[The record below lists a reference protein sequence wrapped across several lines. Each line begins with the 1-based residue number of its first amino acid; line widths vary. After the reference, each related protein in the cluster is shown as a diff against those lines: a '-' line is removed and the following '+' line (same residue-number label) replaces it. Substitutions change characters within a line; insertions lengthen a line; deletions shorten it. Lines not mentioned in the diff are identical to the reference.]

1 MQFLTSSV
9 WLDTLTETLHANF
22 SFCPQQSCSL
32 SLLAAQVMCHSPPH
46 QPPTHIDTLL
56 IAQLWREVLKNAPA
70 FIAHPGD
77 ASSVTVSATLTR
89 CPVLLFICFSSPLLL
104 RAHLS
109 TLCDLMCSP
118 PPLYLWGKLFENKG
132 NTAQRGVI
140 VWNTINVIL
149 YVLQRFIFFLLPF
162 LTVYDFF
169 LWELCVNLYAC
180 GSFCL
185 FLSILYV
192 CVCYKRDYFQFT
204 YLITQQKDRSSVRD
218 SVSSVCTLYDC
229 MPFVFLPDLS
239 SATFF
244 FLSPSLNF
252 CDYSKELHSTFWA
265 GVSYYKTV
273 VPLETVNF

>member
-1 MQFLTSSV
+1 ML
-9 WLDTLTETLHANF
+9 LL
-22 SFCPQQSCSL
+22 L
-32 SLLAAQVMCHSPPH
+32 S
-46 QPPTHIDTLL
+46 PT
-56 IAQLWREVLKNAPA
+56 
-70 FIAHPGD
+70 PGD

-132 NTAQRGVI
+132 NTAQRGGI
-140 VWNTINVIL
+140 FWNTINVIL
-149 YVLQRFIFFLLPF
+149 YVLKRLIFFLLPF

-169 LWELCVNLYAC
+169 CGSCVNLYAC

-218 SVSSVCTLYDC
+218 SVSSVCTLYDSVC
-229 MPFVFLPDLS
+229 LLFFYLICQVRPFSFSLRLS
-239 SATFF
+239 ISVIT
-244 FLSPSLNF
+244 LKS
-252 CDYSKELHSTFWA
+252 C
-265 GVSYYKTV
+265 TV
-273 VPLETVNF
+273 PFEQEWVTTKL

>member
-46 QPPTHIDTLL
+46 QPPSHIDTLL

-70 FIAHPGD
+70 FITHPWRCFVCHRVRHLD
-77 ASSVTVSATLTR
+77 EMSCFTFYLFFISSSVACSSVNALWLNVFATASIFVRKTIWKQR
-89 CPVLLFICFSSPLLL
+89 EHSTEGWDFFGTLLMWFSMFC
-104 RAHLS
+104 R
-109 TLCDLMCSP
+109 DLFSFC
-118 PPLYLWGKLFENKG
+118 Y
-132 NTAQRGVI
+132 
-140 VWNTINVIL
+140 
-149 YVLQRFIFFLLPF
+149 PF
-162 LTVYDFF
+162 WLYDFF

-192 CVCYKRDYFQFT
+192 CVCYKRDYFQFI

-218 SVSSVCTLYDC
+218 SVSSVCTLYDSVC
-229 MPFVFLPDLS
+229 LLFFYLICQVRPFSFSLRLS
-239 SATFF
+239 ISVIT
-244 FLSPSLNF
+244 LKS
-252 CDYSKELHSTFWA
+252 C
-265 GVSYYKTV
+265 TV
-273 VPLETVNF
+273 PFEQEWVTTKL